1 MKETN
6 RKWKI
11 TRSGKTQ
18 EMKKKTQEMEKRPQ
32 EMEKNRKWKKSHEMK
47 KNTGNAAKE
56 EFLRRTDEA
65 AAWEE
70 KFDLLG
76 EHYRRYL

>member
-1 MKETN
+1 
-6 RKWKI
+6 
-11 TRSGKTQ
+11 
-18 EMKKKTQEMEKRPQ
+18 MEKT
-32 EMEKNRKWKKSHEMK
+32 
-47 KNTGNAAKE
+47 TGNAAKE

>member
-1 MKETN
+1 MEK
-6 RKWKI
+6 K
-11 TRSGKTQ
+11 Q
-18 EMKKKTQEMEKRPQ
+18 EMV
-32 EMEKNRKWKKSHEMK
+32 K

-65 AAWEE
+65 TAWEE

>member
-1 MKETN
+1 MVDLTKAAHSKDL
-6 RKWKI
+6 R
-11 TRSGKTQ
+11 
-18 EMKKKTQEMEKRPQ
+18 KKTL
-32 EMEKNRKWKKSHEMK
+32 H
-47 KNTGNAAKE
+47 TGNPAKE

>member
-1 MKETN
+1 MDVMQVEE
-6 RKWKI
+6 I
-11 TRSGKTQ
+11 SQ
-18 EMKKKTQEMEKRPQ
+18 ESFYEGDKQEMENHK
-32 EMEKNRKWKKSHEMK
+32 KWKNTGNEEEKT
-47 KNTGNAAKE
+47 TGNAAKE